1 NQVWQQYQALLASWP
16 NETDARVIDLSFSLP
31 DNITIQLTG
40 DLSNLRQSSDL
51 QHKGMI
57 YLTAQALITDKKI
70 KYPNLLLYWV
80 QHLAGC
86 AAGMNLQTLVIG
98 SDIVIGLESI
108 AQAEAIDQL
117 KTLVS
122 AWHQGMQAPLPVA
135 CKTAFA
141 WLGAVAEKAMD
152 TAQAQY
158 EGDDWNSGEVDND
171 AYLGRF
177 FPSFAS
183 LTSEAIQGGFVEWA
197 NTFYLSAFKQ
207 IKQQNTA
214 QGEQA

>member
-1 NQVWQQYQALLASWP
+1 
-16 NETDARVIDLSFSLP
+16 
-31 DNITIQLTG
+31 
-40 DLSNLRQSSDL
+40 
-51 QHKGMI
+51 
-57 YLTAQALITDKKI
+57 
-70 KYPNLLLYWV
+70 
-80 QHLAGC
+80 
-86 AAGMNLQTLVIG
+86 
-98 SDIVIGLESI
+98 
-108 AQAEAIDQL
+108 
-117 KTLVS
+117 
-122 AWHQGMQAPLPVA
+122 LPVA

-197 NTFYLSAFKQ
+197 NTLYLSAFKQ